1 MIHRSITG
9 LLLLLSASAA
19 MLVPGSA
26 ARAQEVFR
34 ASWTIQ
40 DKGRGLHQEIARNVI
55 ERANDWLTRDDADAP
70 VARLDDPLRVTIV
83 GELSPASGQVRSR
96 LRRLV
101 LGTIVIDTSFGEF
114 LDTGIIA
121 SLVRRDHFWRDEQV
135 VVYNESLSPI
145 SGSPD
150 ILADS
155 TRLLYDRAFGNPVT
169 PRIRLALDE
178 STYRLSADIYAW
190 AGIGFE
196 EIALPDFSYGR
207 ARLGLAYD
215 GLKVWGEIPAAFG
228 TRDNAIMARGLE
240 AAYGLGVSF
249 EDRWVGGAVSIADV
263 SEPVG
268 ASPVTEGPRYYLSTA
283 ALIHGTLPLQL
294 AMLDYMPLRVKLGL
308 LYHRAR
314 LAPTEG
320 NDNNPPA
327 ADEAVDRLK
336 LMTRIE
342 FAAAENDGSIR
353 RRIALGAEL
362 FGNHAGN
369 SFTISYQEQLFPT
382 VGVRVA
388 AAAHGLFGERDP
400 FLPPFSFTISPIIS
414 IW

>member
-1 MIHRSITG
+1 MTHRSITG
-9 LLLLLSASAA
+9 LLLLLCASGA
-19 MLVPGSA
+19 MLAPGPA

-40 DKGRGLHQEIARNVI
+40 DKGRGLYQEIARNVI
-55 ERANDWLTRDDADAP
+55 ERANDWLTRDDPDAL
-70 VARLDDPLRVTIV
+70 VARLDDPLRVTVV
-83 GELSPASGQVRSR
+83 GEISPTSGQVRSH
-96 LRRLV
+96 LQRLV
-101 LGTIVIDTSFGEF
+101 MGTIVIDRNFGEF
-114 LDTGIIA
+114 LDTNTIA
-121 SLVRRDHFWRDEQV
+121 SLVRRDHFWRDEEV
-135 VVYNESLSPI
+135 VVYNESLSPV

-150 ILADS
+150 IAADS
-155 TRLLYDRAFGNPVT
+155 TRLLYDRAFSNPVN

-178 STYRLSADIYAW
+178 STYRLSSDIHAW
-190 AGIGFE
+190 AGVGFE
-196 EIALPDFSYGR
+196 EISLPDFSYGR
-207 ARLGLAYD
+207 ARLGLAYNA
-215 GLKVWGEIPAAFG
+215 LKIWGEIPAAFG
-228 TRDNAIMARGLE
+228 TRDNAVVARGLE

-249 EDRWVGGAVSIADV
+249 EDRWVGGALSIADL
-263 SEPVG
+263 STPVG
-268 ASPVTEGPRYYLSTA
+268 TSAVTDGPRYYLSTA
-283 ALIHGTLPLQL
+283 ALLYGTLPVQL

-314 LAPTEG
+314 LAPMQG
-320 NDNNPPA
+320 NDSNPSS
-327 ADEAVDRLK
+327 ADETLDRLK

-362 FGNHAGN
+362 FSNDAGN

-382 VGVRVA
+382 IGVRVA